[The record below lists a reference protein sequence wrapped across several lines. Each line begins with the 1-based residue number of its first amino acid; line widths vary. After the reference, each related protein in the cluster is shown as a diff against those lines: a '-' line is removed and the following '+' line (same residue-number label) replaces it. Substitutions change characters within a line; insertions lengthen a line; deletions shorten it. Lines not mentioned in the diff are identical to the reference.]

1 MKLLPDAVRRPSNE
15 GLCSL
20 SQSIFICLF
29 TLVVTT
35 FLCITGVCSAK
46 DDFFVVN
53 LGDNIAFNPTAVDPD
68 GDALAFNYSGWM
80 SSSGYVTRYGDAG
93 THTVTVS
100 VSDGSLSDS
109 RDVAVN
115 VNFLSQVTLTWDP
128 NTETDLA
135 GYKLHYGT
143 SSGSYNQVVD
153 AGNQTFGT
161 VSNLISGQ
169 TYYISVTSYDSS
181 GNESTNSSEVIY
193 AVPMFSDSDGDSAPD
208 SQDAFPGDPSR
219 IG

>member
-1 MKLLPDAVRRPSNE
+1 MKLLLDAVRRSYNE
-15 GLCSL
+15 GRSSI
-20 SQSIFICLF
+20 SQGIFICLF
-29 TLVVTT
+29 TFAVAT
-35 FLCITGVCSAK
+35 FLCITGICSAK
-46 DDFFVVN
+46 DDFMVVN

-68 GDALAFNYSGWM
+68 GDTLAFNYSGWM
-80 SSSGYVTRYGDAG
+80 SSSDYATRYGDAG

-109 RDVAVN
+109 RDVVVN
-115 VNFLSQVTLTWDP
+115 VNLLSQVTLTWDP
-128 NTETDLA
+128 NSEADLA

-143 SSGSYNQVVD
+143 SSGSYDQVVN

-161 VSNLISGQ
+161 ISNLTSGQ
-169 TYYISVTSYDSS
+169 TYYISVTSYDTS
-181 GNESTNSSEVIY
+181 GNESTNSNEVIY

>member
-1 MKLLPDAVRRPSNE
+1 MKLLPDVVRRPCNE

-20 SQSIFICLF
+20 SQSIFICSF
-29 TLVVTT
+29 TLIVTT
-35 FLCITGVCSAK
+35 FLCITGVCTAK
-46 DDFFVVN
+46 DDFMVVN
-53 LGDNIAFNPTAVDPD
+53 LGDSIVFNPTAVDPD
-68 GDALAFNYSGWM
+68 GDALAFNYSGWI
-80 SSSGYVTRYGDAG
+80 SSSDYATRYGDAG

-109 RDVAVN
+109 RDVVVN
-115 VNFLSQVTLTWDP
+115 VNLLSQVTLTWIP
-128 NTETDLA
+128 NSEADLA

-143 SSGSYNQVVD
+143 SSGSYDQTVD
-153 AGNQTFGT
+153 AGNQAFYTI
-161 VSNLISGQ
+161 SNLISDQ

-181 GNESTNSSEVIY
+181 GNESTKSSEVVY
-193 AVPMFSDSDGDSAPD
+193 TVPSFSDSDGDSAPD